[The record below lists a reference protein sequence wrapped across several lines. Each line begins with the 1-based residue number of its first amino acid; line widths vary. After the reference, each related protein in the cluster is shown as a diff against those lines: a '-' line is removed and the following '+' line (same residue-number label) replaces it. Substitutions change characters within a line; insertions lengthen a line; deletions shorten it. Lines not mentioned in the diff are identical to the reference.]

1 VALTSSKSTN
11 MISRDASIRTPLYRL
26 WIDVL
31 SDPMGR
37 GQQRGK
43 TWDKA
48 IWLLL
53 AAYQNM
59 VSPQSD
65 FSDKGV
71 VVEPRDAVHA
81 SIHLDVYLPEPVLSL
96 VLSAYPEQL
105 SIPNALGQLPLS
117 AAVALRM
124 VPAVHRTEWARG
136 RCQAM
141 VQLLLRAYKKAASQ
155 VNTNTGR
162 SALMEAIGAGHSWL
176 GTGPTA
182 KTITRGAA
190 GQSVLQQLLEAAPDM
205 LQARD
210 GTTGL
215 PPVLLAAA
223 VAANGP
229 LMVDGGQLP
238 AEEPSLAVQLDPYEL
253 LSTKQRDE
261 LLATPASILAEAT
274 DQKKSL
280 GTGEREH
287 ERLTTIF
294 ALLRANPSQLVASP

>member
-1 VALTSSKSTN
+1 VALTSSIGTN
-11 MISRDASIRTPLYRL
+11 IVPRDASIRTPLYRL

-53 AAYQNM
+53 AAYQHVVAPHD
-59 VSPQSD
+59 VSERI
-65 FSDKGV
+65 
-71 VVEPRDAVHA
+71 VEPRDAVHA

-124 VPAVHRTEWARG
+124 VHAVHNTEWARE

-141 VQLLLRAYKKAASQ
+141 VQLLLRAYKKAANH
-155 VNTNTGR
+155 VNPITGR

-176 GTGPTA
+176 GSGPTTTA
-182 KTITRGAA
+182 SSRDAA

-215 PPVLLAAA
+215 PPALLAAA
-223 VAANGP
+223 AATANMHSMGDVGP
-229 LMVDGGQLP
+229 LLP
-238 AEEPSLAVQLDPYEL
+238 AEEPSLAVRLDPYQL

-261 LLATPASILAEAT
+261 LLSSPATALAAT
-274 DQKKSL
+274 DKKSA
-280 GTGEREH
+280 GMKEEEH

-294 ALLRANPSQLVASP
+294 ALLRANPSQLVASS